1 MISKNKIIEIMLK
14 HLTAEQQEEIADEI
28 LLIDKRGL
36 DEILEDNNE
45 IK

>member
-14 HLTAEQQEEIADEI
+14 HLTSEQQEIISDEI

-36 DEILEDNNE
+36 DEILEDNHE